1 MSNRKEPEPLPR
13 EWSKQELTEQAVAQE
28 SATEA
33 LADEMMR
40 IRKDLA
46 KVLEHDKTVKGEII
60 KNHKDILLLRDSLK
74 ELTVICVEID
84 KRLKEM
90 EKKELV

>member
-1 MSNRKEPEPLPR
+1 MTKEPEPFTR
-13 EWSKQELTEQAVAQE
+13 EWTKQQLTEQAVAQE

-46 KVLEHDKTVKGEII
+46 KVLEHDKDVKGEIL
-60 KNHKDILLLRDSLK
+60 KNHKDIILLRDSLK
-74 ELTVICVEID
+74 ELTVICIEID
-84 KRLKEM
+84 TRLKEM
-90 EKKELV
+90 EKKESV